1 VAEQYDILGG
11 KVHVYKRPNSS
22 LWQCSSYLAG
32 KNRRTSTKEESL
44 AKAKEFAED
53 WYLELRGKLR
63 SGEIKTE
70 KTFREASEQ
79 YLREY
84 DIITQGQ
91 RSKVYVRG
99 QHLRSTVHLVPFFGD
114 MGLSEITAGK
124 VQEYRIHRHE
134 EAMAKRGKPPARNT
148 MHQEIVTLRQTL
160 KTAIRQGW
168 LDRLP
173 DLSEPYRSSPKISH
187 RAWFSPEEYRKLYEA
202 TRKRAHEPKNPRY
215 KWESEQLHDYVLF
228 SANTGLRPDEARRLQ
243 FRDVA
248 IVEDDALGETILEI
262 EVRGK
267 RGVGYCK
274 SMPGA
279 VRPFERLKA
288 RLRPPRVDEPSRD
301 GAAKDRPAQ
310 DGAAKNGAKRDGEGS
325 KTTHNGAGEWR
336 LPQPTGL
343 IFPKWQRELFKTIL
357 DEEDLRFD
365 REGRPRTAYSLR
377 HTYIC
382 LRLMEGA
389 DIYQIAKNCRTS
401 VEMIEKYYASHIKT
415 QLDAAAINIMRPKH
429 KRKDEPHHQP
439 PAD

>member
-1 VAEQYDILGG
+1 MAEQYTIMGG

-22 LWQCSSYLAG
+22 CWQSSSYLGG

-44 AKAKEFAED
+44 SKAKEIAED
-53 WYLELRGKLR
+53 WYLQLRGKLR
-63 SGEIKTE
+63 NGEIKTE

-84 DIITQGQ
+84 DIITQGE
-91 RSKVYVRG
+91 RNKDYVKG
-99 QHLRSTVHLVPFFGD
+99 QHWRSTVHLVPFFGHL
-114 MGLSEITAGK
+114 GLSEVTSGK

-134 EAMAKRGKPPARNT
+134 EAVAKRGKPPAHNT
-148 MHQEIVTLRQTL
+148 MHQEMVTLRQTL
-160 KTAIRQGW
+160 KTAVRQGW

-187 RAWFSPEEYRKLYEA
+187 RAWFSPEEYKKLYEA
-202 TRKRAHEPKNPRY
+202 TRKRAREPKMARY

-228 SANTGLRPDEARRLQ
+228 AANTGLRPDEAWRLQ
-243 FRDVA
+243 FRDVTM
-248 IVEDDALGETILEI
+248 VEDDEIGKILEI

-274 SMPGA
+274 SMNGA
-279 VRPFERLKA
+279 VRPFERLRD
-288 RLRPPRVDEPSRD
+288 RLRPARADDALKDGNEPPS
-301 GAAKDRPAQ
+301 
-310 DGAAKNGAKRDGEGS
+310 AKNGSEG
-325 KTTHNGAGEWR
+325 WR
-336 LPQPTGL
+336 VPEPTDL

-357 DEEDLRFD
+357 EEKNLRFD

-401 VEMIEKYYASHIKT
+401 VEMIEKFYAAHIKT
-415 QLDAAAINIMRPKH
+415 NLDAAAINIMRQKIKKKQMPSEKPKPTGN
-429 KRKDEPHHQP
+429 D
-439 PAD
+439 DISDV

>member
-1 VAEQYDILGG
+1 MAEQYSILGG

-22 LWQCSSYLAG
+22 LWQCSSYFAG

-44 AKAKEFAED
+44 SKSKEIAED
-53 WYLELRGKLR
+53 WYLQLRGKLR

-70 KTFREASEQ
+70 KTFREASELF
-79 YLREY
+79 LREY

-91 RSKVYVRG
+91 RSKDYLKG
-99 QHLRSTVHLVPFFGD
+99 QHWRSTVHLVPFFGHL
-114 MGLSEITAGK
+114 GLSEITAGK
-124 VQEYRIHRHE
+124 IQEYRIHRHE
-134 EAMAKRGKPPARNT
+134 EAMAKRGKPPAHNT
-148 MHQEIVTLRQTL
+148 MHQELVALRQTL
-160 KTAIRQGW
+160 KTAIRHGW
-168 LDRLP
+168 LDHLP

-187 RAWFSPEEYRKLYEA
+187 RAWFSPEEYKKLYEA
-202 TRKRAHEPKNPRY
+202 TRKRAHEPKQERY

-243 FRDVA
+243 FRDVT
-248 IVEDDALGETILEI
+248 IVEDEALGQTILEI

-279 VRPFERLKA
+279 VRPFERLRA
-288 RLRPPRVDEPSRD
+288 RLRPARVDHTRKEGRGPN
-301 GAAKDRPAQ
+301 AI
-310 DGAAKNGAKRDGEGS
+310 KNGSE
-325 KTTHNGAGEWR
+325 ELR
-336 LPQPTGL
+336 LPGPTDL

-357 DEEDLRFD
+357 DEENLRFD

-382 LRLMEGA
+382 FRLMEGA

-401 VEMIEKYYASHIKT
+401 VEMIEKYYAAHIKT
-415 QLDAAAINIMRPKH
+415 QLDAAAINIMRPKP
-429 KRKDEPHHQP
+429 KQISKNQP
-439 PAD
+439 RTETRTQYRPPPSAPETDV

>member
-1 VAEQYDILGG
+1 MTEQYTILGG
-11 KVHVYKRPNSS
+11 KVHVYRRPNSGC
-22 LWQCSSYLAG
+22 WQCSTYLAG
-32 KNRRTSTKEESL
+32 RNRRRSTKEDSL
-44 AKAKEFAED
+44 SKAKEVAED
-53 WYLELRGKLR
+53 WYLQLSGKLR

-91 RSKVYVRG
+91 RSKIYVKG
-99 QHLRSTVHLVPFFGD
+99 QHWRSTVHLVPFFGHL
-114 MGLSEITAGK
+114 GLSEITPGK
-124 VQEYRIHRHE
+124 VQDYRIHRHE
-134 EAMAKRGKPPARNT
+134 EAVAKRGKPPAYNT

-187 RAWFSPEEYRKLYEA
+187 RAWFSPEEYKQLYEA
-202 TRKRAHEPKNPRY
+202 TRKRAHEPKRERF
-215 KWESEQLHDYVLF
+215 KWECEQLHDYVLF
-228 SANTGLRPDEARRLQ
+228 SANAGLRPDDARRLQ
-243 FRDVA
+243 FRDVT
-248 IVEDDALGETILEI
+248 IVEDNAGEQTILEI

-274 SMPGA
+274 SMHGA

-288 RLRPPRVDEPSRD
+288 RR
-301 GAAKDRPAQ
+301 RPAR
-310 DGAAKNGAKRDGEGS
+310 AYEASAENEPNATATES
-325 KTTHNGAGEWR
+325 EELR
-336 LPQPTGL
+336 LLKPTDL
-343 IFPKWQRELFKTIL
+343 IFPKWPRELFKTIL
-357 DEEDLRFD
+357 DLEKLRVD
-365 REGRPRTAYSLR
+365 RDGRPRTAYSLR

-401 VEMIEKYYASHIKT
+401 VEMIEKYYAAYIKT
-415 QLDAAAINIMRPKH
+415 NLDAAANNIMRPK
-429 KRKDEPHHQP
+429 KKKPQKFAKGSNT
-439 PAD
+439 PAPNSETKV

>member
-1 VAEQYDILGG
+1 MAEQFDILGG

-22 LWQCSSYLAG
+22 HWQCSTYLAG
-32 KNRRTSTKEESL
+32 RNRRVSTKENSL
-44 AKAKEFAED
+44 AKAKAFAED
-53 WYLELRGKLR
+53 WYLQLRGKLR

-84 DIITQGQ
+84 DIITQGL
-91 RSKVYVRG
+91 RNKDYIRG
-99 QHLRSTVHLVPFFGD
+99 QHWRSNVHLVPFFGD

-124 VQEYRIHRHE
+124 IQDYRIRRHE
-134 EAMAKRGKPPARNT
+134 EAIAKHGKPPAHST
-148 MHQEIVTLRQTL
+148 IHQEIVTLRQTL
-160 KTAIRQGW
+160 KTALRQGW

-228 SANTGLRPDEARRLQ
+228 CANTGLRPDEARRLQ
-243 FRDVA
+243 FRDVT
-248 IVEDDALGETILEI
+248 IVKDDDLADTILEI

-288 RLRPPRVDEPSRD
+288 RRRPPRAYEENGL
-301 GAAKDRPAQ
+301 GAANEAAEH
-310 DGAAKNGAKRDGEGS
+310 GASREGEPG
-325 KTTHNGAGEWR
+325 NGEWKPPR
-336 LPQPTGL
+336 PTDL
-343 IFPKWQRELFKTIL
+343 LFPKWPRQLFNAIL
-357 DEEDLRFD
+357 DEEELRFD

-401 VEMIEKYYASHIKT
+401 VEMIEKYYAAHIKT
-415 QLDAAAINIMRPKH
+415 RIDAAAVNIMRSRPRKH
-429 KRKDEPHHQP
+429 P
-439 PAD
+439 PEDHPE

>member
-1 VAEQYDILGG
+1 MAEQYSILGG

-22 LWQCSSYLAG
+22 LWQCSSYFAG

-44 AKAKEFAED
+44 SKAKEIAED
-53 WYLELRGKLR
+53 WYLQLRGKLR

-70 KTFREASEQ
+70 KTFREASELF
-79 YLREY
+79 LREY

-91 RSKVYVRG
+91 RSKDYLKG
-99 QHLRSTVHLVPFFGD
+99 QHWRSTVHLVPFFGHL
-114 MGLSEITAGK
+114 GLSEITAGK
-124 VQEYRIHRHE
+124 IQEYRIHRHE
-134 EAMAKRGKPPARNT
+134 EAMAKRGKPPAHNT
-148 MHQEIVTLRQTL
+148 MHQELVALRQTL
-160 KTAIRQGW
+160 KTAIRHGW
-168 LDRLP
+168 LDHLP

-187 RAWFSPEEYRKLYEA
+187 RAWFSPEEYKKLYEA
-202 TRKRAHEPKNPRY
+202 TRKRAHEPKQERY

-243 FRDVA
+243 FRDVT
-248 IVEDDALGETILEI
+248 IVEDEALGQTILEI

-279 VRPFERLKA
+279 VRPFERLRA
-288 RLRPPRVDEPSRD
+288 RLRPARVDHTRKEGRGPN
-301 GAAKDRPAQ
+301 AI
-310 DGAAKNGAKRDGEGS
+310 KNGSE
-325 KTTHNGAGEWR
+325 ELR
-336 LPQPTGL
+336 LPGPTDL

-357 DEEDLRFD
+357 DEENLRSD

-382 LRLMEGA
+382 FRLMEGA

-401 VEMIEKYYASHIKT
+401 VEMIEKYYAAHIKT
-415 QLDAAAINIMRPKH
+415 QLDAAAINIMRPKP
-429 KRKDEPHHQP
+429 KQISKNQP
-439 PAD
+439 RTETRTQYRPPPSAPETDV

>member
-1 VAEQYDILGG
+1 MPEQYSILGG

-22 LWQCSSYLAG
+22 LWQCSSYFAG

-44 AKAKEFAED
+44 SKAKEIAED
-53 WYLELRGKLR
+53 WYLQLRGKLR

-70 KTFREASEQ
+70 KTFREASELF
-79 YLREY
+79 LREY

-91 RSKVYVRG
+91 RSKDYLKG
-99 QHLRSTVHLVPFFGD
+99 QHWRSQVHLVPFFGHL
-114 MGLSEITAGK
+114 GLSEITAGK
-124 VQEYRIHRHE
+124 IQDYRIHRHE
-134 EAMAKRGKPPARNT
+134 EAVAKRGKPPAHNT
-148 MHQEIVTLRQTL
+148 MHQEIVALRQTL
-160 KTAIRQGW
+160 KTAIRHGW
-168 LDRLP
+168 IDHLP

-187 RAWFSPEEYRKLYEA
+187 RAWFSPEEYKKLYEA
-202 TRKRAHEPKNPRY
+202 TRKRAHEPKQARF

-243 FRDVA
+243 FRDVT
-248 IVEDDALGETILEI
+248 IVEDDASGQTILEI

-274 SMPGA
+274 STTGA
-279 VRPFERLKA
+279 VRPFERLKM
-288 RLRPPRVDEPSRD
+288 RPRPAHADEEGRD
-301 GAAKDRPAQ
+301 GKGPNTIRGGP
-310 DGAAKNGAKRDGEGS
+310 E
-325 KTTHNGAGEWR
+325 ELR
-336 LPQPTGL
+336 LPGPTDL

-357 DEEDLRFD
+357 DEENLRSD

-401 VEMIEKYYASHIKT
+401 VEMIEKYYAAHIKT
-415 QLDAAAINIMRPKH
+415 NLDAAAINIMRPKP
-429 KRKDEPHHQP
+429 KQKSKNQP
-439 PAD
+439 PKQRRPGPSTSETDV